1 MKGTIPILL
10 PREHGA
16 WAILYGSF
24 LTGLVAAGR
33 FSLSLL
39 LFLLAVSGV
48 FLAHEPLVKLVRSL
62 KHGGRRELMQRWAF
76 WVAVELTTVSIAG
89 AILVF
94 HYRLFT
100 LLPVG
105 LFVALLL
112 GLHLKL
118 TAGRKERSV
127 PGELI
132 GVVGLTSAGPSVY
145 YVGFGEIDTAFWL
158 IWSLNV
164 LYFASGIFYVK
175 MRVSRFLKPALF
187 KSRVRDCVTYHT
199 LQTALLLAAAF
210 NGWIS
215 WLMFLAFV
223 PVICRAFWHTIHSEQ
238 QLNIKRIGYSEVAFT
253 VAFIVLF
260 ATGWS

>member
-1 MKGTIPILL
+1 MKGTIPI

-16 WAILYGSF
+16 WAILFGSY
-24 LTGLVAAGR
+24 LTGLAAAGT
-33 FSLSLL
+33 FSLPLL
-39 LFLLAVSGV
+39 LFLLAISGV

-62 KHGGRRELMQRWAF
+62 KHGGRRELMQQWAL
-76 WVAVELTTVSIAG
+76 WAAVELTTASIAG

-94 HYRLFT
+94 QYRLLT
-100 LLPVG
+100 LLPIG

-112 GLHLKL
+112 GIHLRL
-118 TAGRKERSV
+118 IAGRKERSV

-132 GVVGLTSAGPSVY
+132 GVVGLTSAGPSAF
-145 YVGFGEIDTAFWL
+145 YVGFGETDTAFWL
-158 IWSLNV
+158 VWSLNV

-175 MRVSRFLKPALF
+175 MRVSRFLKPAVF
-187 KSRVRDCVTYHT
+187 KSRARGCIAYHSF
-199 LQTALLLAAAF
+199 QTAVLLAAAF

-253 VAFIVLF
+253 VAFVVLF
-260 ATGWS
+260 AIGW